1 MLTAGAEPAAIG
13 SPAVPGGPL
22 RRRLRASS
30 RTQLPAR
37 TWLARIYEWIF
48 AAAMLAALG
57 AGALR
62 PVWRYLSGPGSAAPP
77 SPSRLFLAATLLLV
91 FSAMIWTL
99 RMVGPIGASSA
110 IRFWLLSAPVRRR
123 DLLRPRFLVLIF
135 AVASVAAL
143 IAIPIAHAASAAA
156 LPTIAA
162 AIAGAITVATAS
174 VWGQAS
180 DAVDRALHGIGQAL
194 GAVSIVGFGSL
205 ATGFGRMAANSALR
219 APPDVIAALLAA
231 LLIAAVACAW
241 GAYRALDRIDVSVLS
256 RSQGLWTAGHAA
268 ISSLD
273 VFMLSEFV
281 TEQRARATGRVRSAL
296 LGPRY
301 AGALIRAEWA
311 RIRRQPGPI
320 VGAVVVGLVWWG
332 CRPVLSGPA
341 LACLALVGGYC
352 VVLPMTSTLRQ
363 LAASPGLRSQ
373 FAPHDR
379 GLAGASTAVCVLAA
393 LLWAA
398 VVLPGIMPWSATV
411 AVILVLGLIAA
422 VYRTVTRPAL
432 DYSAPPV
439 MTPLGPLPLELWRQ
453 VVRGP
458 LLLLMLLILVLITA
472 R

>member
-1 MLTAGAEPAAIG
+1 VLTAGAEPVGIG
-13 SPAVPGGPL
+13 SPAVPGRPL

-48 AAAMLAALG
+48 AAAMIAALG

-62 PVWRYLSGPGSAAPP
+62 PVWRYLTGPGSAGPA

-91 FSAMIWTL
+91 FSGMTWML
-99 RMVGPIGASSA
+99 RTAGPIGASSA

-123 DLLRPRFLVLIF
+123 DLLRPRFLALII
-135 AVASVAAL
+135 AVASAAAL
-143 IAIPIAHAASAAA
+143 IATPIAHAASAAA

-162 AIAGAITVATAS
+162 AVAGAVTVATAS

-180 DAVDRALHGIGQAL
+180 ESVDRALHGIGQAL
-194 GAVSIVGFGSL
+194 GAASIVGFGSL
-205 ATGFGRMAANSALR
+205 ATGFGRVAANSALR
-219 APPDVIAALLAA
+219 APPDVIAALLVA
-231 LLIAAVACAW
+231 LVVARVACAW

-256 RSQGLWTAGHAA
+256 RSQGLWTAGHVAL
-268 ISSLD
+268 SSLD

-281 TEQRARATGRVRSAL
+281 TEQRARATWRVRTAL

-301 AGALIRAEWA
+301 AGALMRAEWT
-311 RIRRQPGPI
+311 RMRRRPTPI
-320 VGAVVVGLVWWG
+320 VGAAVIGLVWWG
-332 CRPVLSGPA
+332 CRPVLPGPA

-352 VVLPMTSTLRQ
+352 IVLPMASTLRQ
-363 LAASPGLRSQ
+363 LASSPGLRSQ

-379 GLAGASTAVCVLAA
+379 ALARASTAVCVLAA

-398 VVLPGIMPWSATV
+398 VVLPGITNLSVAV
-411 AVILVLGLIAA
+411 AVIEVVGLIAA
-422 VYRTVTRPAL
+422 VYRTVTRPPL

-439 MTPLGPLPLELWRQ
+439 MTPLGPLPLDLWRQ
-453 VVRGP
+453 VLRGP
-458 LLLLMLLILVLITA
+458 LLALMLIVLLIIV